1 MGAYQN
7 TKSRGAVSEGT
18 FAILIH
24 FFLRRYFMSIV
35 FTLFGAFTFN
45 NKDEAIKFAEKNGIT
60 WIDYGGWE

>member
-1 MGAYQN
+1 M
-7 TKSRGAVSEGT
+7 SEGT
-18 FAILIH
+18 FAILTY
-24 FFLRRYFMSIV
+24 FFLRRYLMSVV